1 EHFWEQYKNAGKFL
15 LLLLLMVSNLLLCQ
29 GVVSAPLCQNP
40 SGKCQ
45 MPLQS
50 LFDTILVV
58 SSFIECQNNL
68 KELNVLDHSQDKQF
82 GQGKNF
88 ISRVL
93 NSCHTESIITPD
105 NKDEA
110 EHTQDYLSD
119 EILIRLV
126 LSLLLSW
133 DEPLHHPVT
142 ELQGMKHASPDLLSK
157 ATEIEEKTKVLLEG
171 AEQIQKKKVNLLSSV
186 VRNLLT
192 AGDED
197 VHQNAFY
204 KMFHCL
210 HRDARKIDIYL

>member
-1 EHFWEQYKNAGKFL
+1 QGEMRLPWTGWLLLTSESHL
-15 LLLLLMVSNLLLCQ
+15 LLLLVVSNLLLCQ

-45 MPLQS
+45 MPLQN
-50 LFDTILVV
+50 LFDTATMVANHNYRLAREMF
-58 SSFIECQNNL
+58 SEF
-68 KELNVLDHSQDKQF
+68 DKQF

-110 EHTQDYLSD
+110 EHTQVRILSG
-119 EILIRLV
+119 LV

-142 ELQGMKHASPDLLSK
+142 ELQGMKDASPDLLSK

-171 AEQIQKKKVNLLSSV
+171 IHPEDQEKETSYPVWSEISS
-186 VRNLLT
+186 LT